1 MVDEHLLLTARRLGS
16 DLRELKASLRKTYS
30 KPSQQVT
37 GQKLKDQASGLAEM
51 WLANLSQ
58 RPEIVGSISPE
69 YLGDLNVHFQRIL
82 VATEKATVRKRYDYE
97 IDAVLADFTPELIIP
112 LMQANSPD
120 ARTLAATRNVDI
132 LAEVF
137 RPTAFVGHSFSE
149 SDLPFVYAV
158 TETLEALGITV
169 LTGEKPRADRIS
181 EKVKRMIDGQHI
193 FVGIFTR
200 RDKLEGRNAWTTS
213 PWVLDEK
220 AYAYGKG
227 RKLILLKEVDVESIG
242 GIQGDYEFLP
252 FAREKF
258 HEVIVKLI
266 QLFSVSVEGLQE

>member
-1 MVDEHLLLTARRLGS
+1 MADEHLILAARRLGG
-16 DLRELKASLRKTYS
+16 DLRNLRASLRKAYR
-30 KPSQQVT
+30 KPKQQVT
-37 GQKLKDQASGLAEM
+37 SSKLREEASGLAES

-58 RPEIVGSISPE
+58 RPEIFMNISPE

-82 VATEKATVRKRYDYE
+82 VAAEKTTVRKRYDDE
-97 IDAVLADFTPELIIP
+97 INAVLKDYTSELVVP
-112 LMQANSPD
+112 LMQSNAQQAPVKAQD
-120 ARTLAATRNVDI
+120 AVSLAAER
-132 LAEVF
+132 F

-149 SDLPFVYAV
+149 ADLPFVHAI
-158 TETLEALGITV
+158 TETLQALGVAT
-169 LTGEKPRADRIS
+169 LTGERPKADRIS
-181 EKVKRMIDGQHI
+181 EKVKRMIDTQYI

-213 PWVLDEK
+213 AWVVDEK

-227 RKLILLKEVDVESIG
+227 RKLILLKEEDVDSIG

-252 FAREKF
+252 FTRENF

-266 QLFSVSVEGLQE
+266 QLFTLSVEGLQQ

>member
-1 MVDEHLLLTARRLGS
+1 MVDEHLLLAVRRLGS
-16 DLRELKASLRKTYS
+16 DLRDLKTSLRKNYPKTA
-30 KPSQQVT
+30 QQVT
-37 GQKLKDQASGLAEM
+37 SQNLKDKASGLAEA

-58 RPEIVGSISPE
+58 RPEIAINVSPE

-82 VATEKATVRKRYDYE
+82 VATEKATIRRRYDEE
-97 IDAVLADFTPELIIP
+97 INAVLESYTPDLVVP
-112 LMQANSPD
+112 LMQGNAQHAP
-120 ARTLAATRNVDI
+120 AKAAGAVE
-132 LAEVF
+132 AEAEAF

-149 SDLPFVYAV
+149 ADLPFVHAV

-169 LTGEKPRADRIS
+169 LTGEKPKANRIS
-181 EKVKRMIDGQHI
+181 EKVKRMIDAQHI

-213 PWVLDEK
+213 AWVLDEK

-227 RKLILLKEVDVESIG
+227 RKLILLKEADVESIG

-252 FAREKF
+252 FTRENF

-266 QLFSVSVEGLQE
+266 QLFALSIKGLQE